1 MGITLITTWAPP
13 NKAIDMAKLYLK
25 QPRKI
30 PYVTKWRV
38 FNTYGGLDG
47 NKQYHLIYTEKGKVE
62 EAGIELAKYFMPF
75 TEIEGFRIQTESLMG
90 VSDTYALIGMKW
102 EK

>member
-1 MGITLITTWAPP
+1 MGIMLMTVWYPP
-13 NKAIDMAKLYLK
+13 NKAINMAKLYLK

-30 PYVTKWRV
+30 PYVTKWRA
-38 FNTYGGLDG
+38 FNAMAGLDG

-62 EAGIELAKYFMPF
+62 EAGLELIKYFRPF
-75 TEIEGFRIQTESLMG
+75 SEIEGFRMQSESLLG
-90 VSDTYALIGMKW
+90 VSDSYELFGMKW